1 MTKSAAIS
9 IKKEFTKI
17 NHVENRTP
25 HSSNE
30 AMKDAFIKLSDFNN
44 SAIYLSDY
52 SGFSEWERHPS
63 GDELVQVIE
72 GETTLVLLEGDIEHK
87 NRLMLG
93 ELLVVPQG
101 VWHRF
106 ESPKGLKVLTITPPP
121 TEHSITKPTT
131 FCE

>member
-1 MTKSAAIS
+1 VTKSAAIS

-17 NHVENRTP
+17 NRVENRTP
-25 HSSNE
+25 NSSNE
-30 AMKDAFIKLSDFNN
+30 AMKDAFIKLSDFDN

-52 SGFSEWERHPS
+52 SGFSEWERHPA

-72 GETTLVLLEGDIEHK
+72 GETTLVLLKDDVEHK
-87 NRLMLG
+87 NKLLPG
-93 ELLVVPQG
+93 DLLVVPQG

-131 FCE
+131 I